1 MDGGRAAVA
10 AAASASLGRG
20 ETYGHL
26 CPACR
31 ASWVRCL
38 SVHLSLVVA
47 VSRFLER
54 GQKQQ
59 EKGIKMIKT
68 MCLSAAPGFLSVIRE

>member
-1 MDGGRAAVA
+1 MA

-26 CPACR
+26 CR

-59 EKGIKMIKT
+59 EKGIKMIKRV
-68 MCLSAAPGFLSVIRE
+68 CLSAAPGFLSVIRE